1 MGLFGLFG
9 GAFIGMPPVLQNAS
23 EETKQKC
30 VGPVLRGEK
39 VMSIAITEPYAGSD
53 VAGIRTTATLS
64 DDGSLAWVDD
74 DIILT
79 NHLGEDMLRAA
90 LGRTNASV
98 IVTRDPVALAT
109 LNTPVAA
116 AMFLSR
122 NPSLLM
128 VLASLHGVLSGVS
141 SSVSSLYLVTMA
153 PPARIGA
160 ASSLQYVGSTLGSAI
175 GAAM

>member
-1 MGLFGLFG
+1 MVPWWFV
-9 GAFIGMPPVLQNAS
+9 A
-23 EETKQKC
+23 K
-30 VGPVLRGEK
+30 
-39 VMSIAITEPYAGSD
+39 MSAVIKSYW
-53 VAGIRTTATLS
+53 ATLAADRRFS
-64 DDGSLAWVDD
+64 LYLGSKLLHSVIQAPFNPFLPIFVAES
-74 DIILT
+74 
-79 NHLGEDMLRAA
+79 LGRPQAFAAALRAA
-90 LGRTNASV
+90 ETLSQTLASLVFGLLSTNSRAKLAL
-98 IVTRDPVALAT
+98 ALAT
-109 LNTPVAA
+109 LHTPVAA

-122 NPSLLM
+122 DPSLLM